1 MTGSLV
7 VKPQSDTVACNPLE
21 GRHLDARLLAR
32 FMSETPWNGGSV
44 RHGLYA
50 QYG

>member
-32 FMSETPWNGGSV
+32 FMSETGMVVSMTQFV
-44 RHGLYA
+44 CA
-50 QYG
+50 V